1 MQTNRKG
8 SSSFFLLFPTDRY
21 GEKGRKTIVGKGKRI
36 KQHNSAD

>member
-1 MQTNRKG
+1 MKQHDD
-8 SSSFFLLFPTDRY
+8 FFLLFPTDRY